1 MTGAIF
7 ISDDLV
13 QMKSGCTSLCGKY
26 KLMETTLFTRRRPL
40 ISKTEEKTMFFLA
53 QTFNNK
59 LKDTR
64 SFSTVLMVVMGLIPF
79 FRIQIWVTRVSSVE
93 G

>member
-7 ISDDLV
+7 ISYDLV
-13 QMKSGCTSLCGKY
+13 QLKSGCTSLCGKY

-59 LKDTR
+59 LLTLGPFRLFLWWLWDLSHFLGFR
-64 SFSTVLMVVMGLIPF
+64 FGL
-79 FRIQIWVTRVSSVE
+79 QE
-93 G
+93 